1 MMCLPAVRCLSA
13 LLLFCFLGTDCSPVS
28 KGKSDEEKDPDFIT
42 GKARL
47 NSLDYQGA
55 VEAFEKALE
64 RNPRSASAHFE
75 LGLVYYQYVNEY
87 AGAIYHF
94 RKFLELRPNAPHAEN
109 VSQFINVC
117 KQELAKGVPLAP
129 ITRKMQQDLETL
141 ASENLRLKQQ
151 IDFLS
156 KSLLDATNRLRSVAL
171 AGLNSSDRTQAAA
184 LVPLTAARTVTP
196 LPAPVSATKTS
207 VRRHVV
213 KPRETLTSIARQYR
227 ISVSRILAANPGLN
241 PNRIKI
247 GQTLNIP
254 SSS

>member
-1 MMCLPAVRCLSA
+1 MTCLPAVRCFSV
-13 LLLFCFLGTDCSPVS
+13 LLFFCIFGTDCTPVGNR
-28 KGKSDEEKDPDFIT
+28 KLDEEKDPDFLA

-47 NSLDYQGA
+47 NRLDYSGA

-75 LGLVYYQYVNEY
+75 LGLVCYQYVNEY
-87 AGAIYHF
+87 ADAIHHF

-151 IDFLS
+151 IEFLS
-156 KSLLDATNRLRSVAL
+156 QSLLEATNRLRSFPS
-171 AGLNSSDRTQAAA
+171 AGLISSNRTQAGASAA
-184 LVPLTAARTVTP
+184 PSVARSVTP
-196 LPAPVSATKTS
+196 LPAPGSSTKFL

-227 ISVSRILAANPGLN
+227 ISPSRILAANPGLN
-241 PNRIKI
+241 PNRVRI

-254 SSS
+254 SS